1 MSHTSGGGGF
11 SSSRPSSGGAW
22 RLRCS
27 SEVTLEAAA
36 AHVVLVNPPWT
47 DKHTRG
53 SDGAVITAVH
63 VAVLVFIIVVGLTRA
78 KPANLRPFAPHGARG
93 VFSGAAY
100 VYFTFTGF
108 DAVATSAEEVGPVP
122 AAQPHLPPG
131 AACGALSSFLPAGLR
146 TAD

>member
-1 MSHTSGGGGF
+1 M
-11 SSSRPSSGGAW
+11 P
-22 RLRCS
+22 
-27 SEVTLEAAA
+27 
-36 AHVVLVNPPWT
+36 VNPPRT
-47 DKHTRG
+47 DKPARG

-63 VAVLVFIIVVGLTRA
+63 VAVLVFIIVAGLTRA

-108 DAVATSAEEVGPVP
+108 DAVATSAEEVGPKP

-131 AACGALSSFLPAGLR
+131 APHGALAFLPAGRLAHRSVRKR
-146 TAD
+146 THMMMGACAGLVVVAAERDRGWVSGLSHGYFW